1 MFKASNT
8 RSRFLVY
15 VLLALTLIFS
25 DYNFPQT
32 QQIRVWMTLLV
43 TPIQWLVDLPGQTWT
58 RLNELVM
65 VREQLLEQNRQLR
78 AQNLLDQRQI
88 QTLAALTV
96 ENYRLRR
103 LLNASEKIDEKVMLS
118 ELIGL
123 NPDPFVHQVIINS
136 GSEDGVVLGQPV
148 IDSTGVM
155 GQVCMLGPYTSRVL
169 LVSDSNHA
177 IPVQINRNGLRTV
190 AYGRGNYDYL
200 ELEDLADT
208 ADIQVGDIL
217 ISSGLGLRFPI
228 GYPVAEVIE
237 LVHNPGRAFA
247 QVKVKPTA
255 QLSHSR
261 QLLLVQMGHKHQSV
275 TPGSSVWGQ

>member
-1 MFKASNT
+1 MFKASRT
-8 RSRFLVY
+8 QSKLLGY
-15 VLLALTLIFS
+15 MLLAIVLIFA

-32 QQIRVWMTLLV
+32 QQVRIWMTLLV

-65 VREQLLEQNRQLR
+65 AREHLLEQNRQLR
-78 AQNLLDQRQI
+78 IQNLLDQRQI
-88 QTLAALTV
+88 QKLAALTV
-96 ENYRLRR
+96 ENYRLRG
-103 LLNASEKIDEKVMLS
+103 LLNAAEKLDETVILS

-190 AYGRGNYDYL
+190 AYGQGNYDYL
-200 ELEDLADT
+200 ALADLADT
-208 ADIQVGDIL
+208 EDIQVGDIL
-217 ISSGLGLRFPI
+217 VSSGLGLRFPV
-228 GYPVAEVIE
+228 GYPVAEVTEVI
-237 LVHNPGRAFA
+237 HDPGRAFA
-247 QVKVKPTA
+247 QVKAKPTA
-255 QLSHSR
+255 QLSNSR
-261 QLLLVQMGHKHQSV
+261 QLLLVQIGYKHRPADLDLSNWNQ
-275 TPGSSVWGQ
+275 